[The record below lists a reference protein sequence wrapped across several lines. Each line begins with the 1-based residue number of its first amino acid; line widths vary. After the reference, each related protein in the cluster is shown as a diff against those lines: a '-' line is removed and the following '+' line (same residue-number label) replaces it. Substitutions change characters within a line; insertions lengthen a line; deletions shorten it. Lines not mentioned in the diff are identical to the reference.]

1 MRTSRNCA
9 KDLASCYPDNRR
21 EAMQALKD
29 VIEGGSPTVAWSV
42 VQAALSEQEDQ
53 LQRRDI
59 AVRGDAAEAGSS
71 PLPLLEVKPRLQPQL
86 GYPRVVLDSASL
98 WRQFY
103 SVTNEMI
110 VTKAGR
116 YNAAPCKTSAPPT
129 FFCACVA
136 ELRRRESPR
145 TLWRTAEDGSSS
157 SRSFTHS

>member
-1 MRTSRNCA
+1 
-9 KDLASCYPDNRR
+9 
-21 EAMQALKD
+21 MQALKD

-59 AVRGDAAEAGSS
+59 AARGDAAEAGSS
-71 PLPLLEVKPRLQPQL
+71 PPPLLEVKPRLQPQQ

-116 YNAAPCKTSAPPT
+116 YI
-129 FFCACVA
+129 
-136 ELRRRESPR
+136 
-145 TLWRTAEDGSSS
+145 
-157 SRSFTHS
+157 